1 MVGIHRTCLL
11 LPNIHDDADDVC
23 DPLYWPRT
31 RRARKAYPKIKS
43 FILTISTIIIVV
55 TITVRVYDADSAA
68 VKKVA
73 VVLTTVYK
81 RWRKAKTDLLL
92 HI

>member
-1 MVGIHRTCLL
+1 ML

-23 DPLYWPRT
+23 DPLWWPRT
-31 RRARKAYPKIKS
+31 RGARKAYPKIKS
-43 FILTISTIIIVV
+43 FILTISTIIIIVV

-92 HI
+92 RI